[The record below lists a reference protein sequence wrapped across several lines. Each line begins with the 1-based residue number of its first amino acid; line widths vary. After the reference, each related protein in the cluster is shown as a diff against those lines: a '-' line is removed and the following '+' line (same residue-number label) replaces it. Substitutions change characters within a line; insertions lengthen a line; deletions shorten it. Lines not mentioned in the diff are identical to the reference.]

1 LAEYAGGTID
11 DGVTC
16 VGEHPASSTIRL
28 RADYPRNLIGHDY
41 TEDQINQVLVEL
53 GAHVSQQ
60 SDVTDGTTI
69 FVVVPPSW
77 RTDLP
82 IPEDLVEEV
91 ARLIGYSHIPSTL
104 PVPPP
109 GRGLT
114 AAQRLRRQVSNA
126 LAGAG
131 LVETLS
137 YPFVSEQR
145 NKLFGS
151 VDEHTAATQS
161 MVKLA

>member
-1 LAEYAGGTID
+1 QRD
-11 DGVTC
+11 D
-16 VGEHPASSTIRL
+16 
-28 RADYPRNLIGHDY
+28 
-41 TEDQINQVLVEL
+41 
-53 GAHVSQQ
+53 
-60 SDVTDGTTI
+60 TDGTTI
-69 FVVVPPSW
+69 FVVIPPSW
-77 RTDLP
+77 RTDLA

-114 AAQRLRRQVSNA
+114 AAQRLRRQGSNA

-151 VDEHTAATQS
+151 ADEHTAATQS
-161 MVKLA
+161 MVKRAYPMSAAFGWLRATILPRVLETLHRYVSRGFRDVALFASGLVFLHGER